1 VAAADERLP
10 LTGELPELADVP
22 WRPLVDERLL
32 RRVDRRWTAWTIAH
46 ELPLLATA
54 VGLVVLSP
62 ILIPVSLAAL
72 AFAWF
77 IPDLYAAKGAEV
89 LRPPRVPG
97 VPARAPVALA
107 RVPDGAAAEAD
118 GPLARVPDGAAAE
131 AEVRALGLLGDLV
144 GHDARDL
151 LRETGLVVE
160 RGSLGVWLVGGKGA
174 VLVRGRGR
182 RVQCYCVRA
191 KGEDLPLAD
200 RVAHLLL
207 ALRADERGF
216 ATVANLSFSGARWR
230 LARKLLR
237 PARDG
242 LRAAVSTAQ
251 SAGR

>member
-1 VAAADERLP
+1 MGATDERLP

-22 WRPLVDERLL
+22 WRPLVDEGSL

-89 LRPPRVPG
+89 LRPPT
-97 VPARAPVALA
+97 
-107 RVPDGAAAEAD
+107 AAAE
-118 GPLARVPDGAAAE
+118 LATGAE
-131 AEVRALGLLGDLV
+131 GRALGLLGDLV
-144 GHDARDL
+144 GHRARDL

-160 RGSLGVWLVGGKGA
+160 RGTLGVWLIGGKGA

-191 KGEDLPLAD
+191 TGKDLPLAD

-230 LARKLLR
+230 LARKLR
-237 PARDG
+237 PAARVG
-242 LRAAVSTAQ
+242 LRAAVSVARSTG
-251 SAGR
+251 S

>member
-1 VAAADERLP
+1 VAVDRGRPIAVAAADARLP
-10 LTGELPELADVP
+10 LSGELPELADVP
-22 WRPLVDERLL
+22 WRPLVDEASL

-54 VGLVVLSP
+54 VGLIVLSP

-89 LRPPRVPG
+89 LRPP
-97 VPARAPVALA
+97 PAP
-107 RVPDGAAAEAD
+107 GAAAA
-118 GPLARVPDGAAAE
+118 G
-131 AEVRALGLLGDLV
+131 AEVRAVGLLGDLV
-144 GHDARDL
+144 SHDARDL
-151 LRETGLVVE
+151 LRETGLVLE
-160 RGSLGVWLVGGKGA
+160 PGTLGVWLVGGKGA

-230 LARKLLR
+230 LARKLR
-237 PARDG
+237 SSARAG
-242 LRAAVSTAQ
+242 LQAAAEAAR

>member
-1 VAAADERLP
+1 VAAAEERLP
-10 LTGELPELADVP
+10 LAGELPELAAVP
-22 WRPLVDERLL
+22 WRRLADERSL
-32 RRVDRRWTAWTIAH
+32 RRIDRRWTAWTIGH

-89 LRPPRVPG
+89 LRPPP
-97 VPARAPVALA
+97 PPRADPALA
-107 RVPDGAAAEAD
+107 GLDAAPAADAE
-118 GPLARVPDGAAAE
+118 L
-131 AEVRALGLLGDLV
+131 RAIGLLGDLV
-144 GHDARDL
+144 SDDTRNL
-151 LRETGLVVE
+151 LRQTGLVVE
-160 RGSLGVWLVGGKGA
+160 QGTLGVWVVGGKGA

-191 KGEDLPLAD
+191 TGENLPLAD

-230 LARKLLR
+230 LARKLR
-237 PARDG
+237 PSARDG
-242 LRAAVSTAQ
+242 LQAAVSTAR
-251 SAGR
+251 STRR

>member
-1 VAAADERLP
+1 MAAADARLP

-22 WRPLVDERLL
+22 WRPLVDETSL
-32 RRVDRRWTAWTIAH
+32 RRADHRWTAWTIAH

-54 VGLVVLSP
+54 AGLVVLSP

-89 LRPPRVPG
+89 LRPPRAAG
-97 VPARAPVALA
+97 A
-107 RVPDGAAAEAD
+107 RVAGAE
-118 GPLARVPDGAAAE
+118 G
-131 AEVRALGLLGDLV
+131 RAIGLLGDLV
-144 GHDARDL
+144 GDRAREL
-151 LRETGLVVE
+151 LRETGLLAE
-160 RGSLGVWLVGGKGA
+160 QGALGVWLVGGKGA

-191 KGEDLPLAD
+191 KGDDLPLAD

-230 LARKLLR
+230 LARKLPG
-237 PARDG
+237 PARVG
-242 LRAAVSTAQ
+242 LAAAVSAARP
-251 SAGR
+251 AGR

>member
-1 VAAADERLP
+1 VAAADGLP

-22 WRPLVDERLL
+22 WRPLVDETAL
-32 RRVDRRWTAWTIAH
+32 RRVDRRWTAWTVAH

-89 LRPPRVPG
+89 LRPPPVPG
-97 VPARAPVALA
+97 APAADAELRAI
-107 RVPDGAAAEAD
+107 
-118 GPLARVPDGAAAE
+118 
-131 AEVRALGLLGDLV
+131 GLLGDLV
-144 GHDARDL
+144 ADDVRDL
-151 LRETGLVVE
+151 LRATGLVLE
-160 RGSLGVWLVGGKGA
+160 PGTLGVWLVGGKGA

-191 KGEDLPLAD
+191 KGDDLPLAD

-230 LARKLLR
+230 LARKLR
-237 PARDG
+237 PPARAG
-242 LRAAVSTAQ
+242 LQAAVATAR
-251 SAGR
+251 SAEPAG

>member
-1 VAAADERLP
+1 VAAANAGLP

-22 WRPLVDERLL
+22 WRPLVDETSL
-32 RRVDRRWTAWTIAH
+32 RRVDRRWTAWTVAH

-54 VGLVVLSP
+54 AGLVVLSP

-89 LRPPRVPG
+89 LRPPRTPSA
-97 VPARAPVALA
+97 PAA
-107 RVPDGAAAEAD
+107 GS
-118 GPLARVPDGAAAE
+118 
-131 AEVRALGLLGDLV
+131 EVRALGLLADLV
-144 GHDARDL
+144 GRDAADL
-151 LRETGLVVE
+151 LRETMLVAE
-160 RGSLGVWLVGGKGA
+160 PGALGVWLVGGKGA

-230 LARKLLR
+230 LARKLPGPARPGLQAAVSAAR
-237 PARDG
+237 PAR
-242 LRAAVSTAQ
+242 R
-251 SAGR
+251 

>member
-10 LTGELPELADVP
+10 LTGELPERADVP
-22 WRPLVDERLL
+22 WRPLVDERSL

-54 VGLVVLSP
+54 IGLVVLSP

-97 VPARAPVALA
+97 APAR
-107 RVPDGAAAEAD
+107 
-118 GPLARVPDGAAAE
+118 AAAE

-144 GHDARDL
+144 GHQARDL
-151 LRETGLVVE
+151 LRDTGLVVE

-230 LARKLLR
+230 LARKLRL
-237 PARDG
+237 PARAG
-242 LRAAVSTAQ
+242 LQAAVLTARGQ
-251 SAGR
+251 RLGNEVSCRR

>member
-1 VAAADERLP
+1 VAAAEDRLP
-10 LTGELPELADVP
+10 LAGELPELADVP
-22 WRPLVDERLL
+22 WRRLVDERSL
-32 RRVDRRWTAWTIAH
+32 RRIDRRWTAWTIGH

-89 LRPPRVPG
+89 LRPP
-97 VPARAPVALA
+97 PAPRADPAVAA
-107 RVPDGAAAEAD
+107 RGEAR
-118 GPLARVPDGAAAE
+118 PE
-131 AEVRALGLLGDLV
+131 AELRAIGLLGDLV
-144 GHDARDL
+144 SDDARNL
-151 LRETGLVVE
+151 LGQTGLVLE
-160 RGSLGVWLVGGKGA
+160 QGTLGVWLVGGKGA

-230 LARKLLR
+230 LARKLR
-237 PARDG
+237 PTARAG
-242 LRAAVSTAQ
+242 LRAAVSTAR
-251 SAGR
+251 SAGQ

>member
-1 VAAADERLP
+1 VAVDRCRPTVVAAADARLP

-22 WRPLVDERLL
+22 WRPLVDEASL

-54 VGLVVLSP
+54 VGLIVLSP

-89 LRPPRVPG
+89 LRPPPTLG
-97 VPARAPVALA
+97 ASPSASAPAA
-107 RVPDGAAAEAD
+107 
-118 GPLARVPDGAAAE
+118 GP
-131 AEVRALGLLGDLV
+131 EVRAIGLLGDLV
-144 GHDARDL
+144 SHDARDL
-151 LRETGLVVE
+151 LRETGLVLE
-160 RGSLGVWLVGGKGA
+160 RGTLGVWLVGGKGA
-174 VLVRGRGR
+174 VLVRSRGR

-216 ATVANLSFSGARWR
+216 ATVANLSFSGGRWR
-230 LARKLLR
+230 LARKLR
-237 PARDG
+237 RSARVG
-242 LRAAVSTAQ
+242 LLAAASVAR
-251 SAGR
+251 SADR

>member
-1 VAAADERLP
+1 MAAADGLP

-22 WRPLVDERLL
+22 WRPLVDEPAL
-32 RRVDRRWTAWTIAH
+32 RRVDRRWTAWTVAH

-89 LRPPRVPG
+89 LRPPPVPG
-97 VPARAPVALA
+97 APAAGAELRAI
-107 RVPDGAAAEAD
+107 
-118 GPLARVPDGAAAE
+118 
-131 AEVRALGLLGDLV
+131 GLLGDLV
-144 GHDARDL
+144 GDDVREL
-151 LRETGLVVE
+151 LRDTGLVLE
-160 RGSLGVWLVGGKGA
+160 PGTLGVWLVGGKGA

-230 LARKLLR
+230 LARKLA
-237 PARDG
+237 PSSQAG
-242 LRAAVSTAQ
+242 LRAAVSTART
-251 SAGR
+251 AGTAG

>member
-1 VAAADERLP
+1 VAAADARLP

-22 WRPLVDERLL
+22 WRPLVDERSL
-32 RRVDRRWTAWTIAH
+32 RRTDRRWTTWTLAH

-54 VGLVVLSP
+54 VGLAVLRP
-62 ILIPVSLAAL
+62 ILIPVSLVAL

-89 LRPPRVPG
+89 LRPPPVPG
-97 VPARAPVALA
+97 GSAAGAEIRAI
-107 RVPDGAAAEAD
+107 
-118 GPLARVPDGAAAE
+118 
-131 AEVRALGLLGDLV
+131 GLLGDLV

-151 LRETGLVVE
+151 LRATGLVLE
-160 RGSLGVWLVGGKGA
+160 RGTLGVWLVGGKGA

-191 KGEDLPLAD
+191 RGEDLPLAD

-207 ALRADERGF
+207 ALRTDERGF

-230 LARKLLR
+230 LARKLR
-237 PARDG
+237 RSARAG
-242 LRAAVSTAQ
+242 LQAAAASASRVSRR
-251 SAGR
+251 G

>member
-1 VAAADERLP
+1 VAAAEDQLP

-22 WRPLVDERLL
+22 WRPLVDERSL

-89 LRPPRVPG
+89 LRPPATP
-97 VPARAPVALA
+97 
-107 RVPDGAAAEAD
+107 GAAARGAWAA
-118 GPLARVPDGAAAE
+118 GPPVAGAE
-131 AEVRALGLLGDLV
+131 LRAIGLLGDLV
-144 GHDARDL
+144 SDHVREL
-151 LRETGLVVE
+151 LRETGLVLE
-160 RGSLGVWLVGGKGA
+160 QGRLGVWLVGGKGA
-174 VLVRGRGR
+174 VLVRGPGR

-191 KGEDLPLAD
+191 RGDDLPLAD

-207 ALRADERGF
+207 ALRGDERGF

-230 LARKLLR
+230 LARKLR
-237 PARDG
+237 PSARAG
-242 LRAAVSTAQ
+242 LRAAVSTAR
-251 SAGR
+251 SGAGGDRGAV

>member
-1 VAAADERLP
+1 VAAADAQLP
-10 LTGELPELADVP
+10 LTGELPELANVP
-22 WRPLVDERLL
+22 WRSLVNERSL
-32 RRVDRRWTAWTIAH
+32 RRSDRRWTAWTIAH

-54 VGLVVLSP
+54 VGLIVLSP
-62 ILIPVSLAAL
+62 ILIPVSVAAL

-89 LRPPRVPG
+89 LRPPSA
-97 VPARAPVALA
+97 ARASAT
-107 RVPDGAAAEAD
+107 GAES
-118 GPLARVPDGAAAE
+118 
-131 AEVRALGLLGDLV
+131 RALGLLGDLV
-144 GHDARDL
+144 GHHARDV

-160 RGSLGVWLVGGKGA
+160 RGALGVWLVGGKGA

-207 ALRADERGF
+207 ALRADEHGF

-230 LARKLLR
+230 LARKLR
-237 PARDG
+237 DPARAG
-242 LRAAVSTAQ
+242 LRAAVSA
-251 SAGR
+251 ARPVGR

>member
-10 LTGELPELADVP
+10 LTGELPELAGVP
-22 WRPLVDERLL
+22 WRPLADETSL
-32 RRVDRRWTAWTIAH
+32 RRADRRWTAWTIAH

-89 LRPPRVPG
+89 LRPPPVPG
-97 VPARAPVALA
+97 APAAGAELRAI
-107 RVPDGAAAEAD
+107 
-118 GPLARVPDGAAAE
+118 
-131 AEVRALGLLGDLV
+131 GLLGDLV
-144 GHDARDL
+144 STDVRDL
-151 LRETGLVVE
+151 LRETGLVLE
-160 RGSLGVWLVGGKGA
+160 RGTLGVWLVGGKGA

-216 ATVANLSFSGARWR
+216 ATVANMSFSGARWR
-230 LARKLLR
+230 LARKLR
-237 PARDG
+237 PAARAG
-242 LRAAVSTAQ
+242 LRAAVSTAR
-251 SAGR
+251 SDSP

>member
-1 VAAADERLP
+1 VAAADDRLP

-22 WRPLVDERLL
+22 WRPLADETSL
-32 RRVDRRWTAWTIAH
+32 RRADRRWTTWTVAH

-89 LRPPRVPG
+89 LRPPPAPG
-97 VPARAPVALA
+97 RPEANAELRAI
-107 RVPDGAAAEAD
+107 
-118 GPLARVPDGAAAE
+118 
-131 AEVRALGLLGDLV
+131 GLLGDLIS
-144 GHDARDL
+144 HDARDL
-151 LRETGLVVE
+151 LRETGLVLE
-160 RGSLGVWLVGGKGA
+160 TGTLGVWLVGGKGA

-230 LARKLLR
+230 LARRLKESARAGLKAAGSAARSR
-237 PARDG
+237 P
-242 LRAAVSTAQ
+242 
-251 SAGR
+251 

>member
-1 VAAADERLP
+1 VAVDRCRPTVVAAADARLP

-22 WRPLVDERLL
+22 WRPLVDEASL

-54 VGLVVLSP
+54 VGLIVLSP

-77 IPDLYAAKGAEV
+77 IPDLYA
-89 LRPPRVPG
+89 
-97 VPARAPVALA
+97 
-107 RVPDGAAAEAD
+107 
-118 GPLARVPDGAAAE
+118 
-131 AEVRALGLLGDLV
+131 
-144 GHDARDL
+144 
-151 LRETGLVVE
+151 
-160 RGSLGVWLVGGKGA
+160 
-174 VLVRGRGR
+174 
-182 RVQCYCVRA
+182 A

-230 LARKLLR
+230 LARKLQGA
-237 PARDG
+237 ARVG
-242 LRAAVSTAQ
+242 LQAAVSA
-251 SAGR
+251 AR

>member
-1 VAAADERLP
+1 VTAVDGLP

-22 WRPLVDERLL
+22 WRPLVDETAL
-32 RRVDRRWTAWTIAH
+32 RRADRRWTAWTIAH

-54 VGLVVLSP
+54 IGLVVLSP

-89 LRPPRVPG
+89 LRPPPVPG
-97 VPARAPVALA
+97 APAAGAELRAI
-107 RVPDGAAAEAD
+107 
-118 GPLARVPDGAAAE
+118 
-131 AEVRALGLLGDLV
+131 GLLGDLV
-144 GHDARDL
+144 SDDVRAL
-151 LRETGLVVE
+151 LRQTGLVLE
-160 RGSLGVWLVGGKGA
+160 RGALGVWLIGGKGA

-230 LARKLLR
+230 LARKLR
-237 PARDG
+237 RSARAG
-242 LRAAVSTAQ
+242 LQAAVSTAG